1 MEEEGESKEGD
12 DGDKREIGKLAVWSV
27 SSAKPG
33 NGVDL
38 LRDSNY
44 ETYWQSDG
52 AQPHLVNIQFQ
63 KKVRLKQIAIYV
75 DFKHD
80 ESYTPN
86 KISVRAGN
94 SFYDLRE
101 IKVVELVEPV
111 GWVNVSLCPN
121 ESKEFLRAF
130 LVQLAVLSNH
140 QNGRDTHIRQIKIYG
155 PRQSGMWIK
164 VQGSQFDSMW
174 IQFKKSHGGGSIIA
188 AAYLEL
194 FKEIQIKP
202 YIGSLM
208 PCCQCPLCYF
218 LKIRGMLLL
227 VTRSNLRLSTSA

>member
-63 KKVRLKQIAIYV
+63 KKVRLK
-75 DFKHD
+75 
-80 ESYTPN
+80 
-86 KISVRAGN
+86 
-94 SFYDLRE
+94 E

>member
-63 KKVRLKQIAIYV
+63 KKVRLK
-75 DFKHD
+75 
-80 ESYTPN
+80 
-86 KISVRAGN
+86 
-94 SFYDLRE
+94 E

-218 LKIRGMLLL
+218 LKIRGMQLMIGGCMAFGKHDEQLRSFSKFFCGMLLL

>member
-63 KKVRLKQIAIYV
+63 KKVRLK
-75 DFKHD
+75 
-80 ESYTPN
+80 
-86 KISVRAGN
+86 
-94 SFYDLRE
+94 E

-194 FKEIQIKP
+194 FKEIQI
-202 YIGSLM
+202 
-208 PCCQCPLCYF
+208 
-218 LKIRGMLLL
+218 RGMLLL

>member
-63 KKVRLKQIAIYV
+63 KKVRLK
-75 DFKHD
+75 
-80 ESYTPN
+80 
-86 KISVRAGN
+86 
-94 SFYDLRE
+94 E

-155 PRQSGMWIK
+155 PRQNVVIGHTF
-164 VQGSQFDSMW
+164 QFTTIDFSMR
-174 IQFKKSHGGGSIIA
+174 SIV
-188 AAYLEL
+188 
-194 FKEIQIKP
+194 
-202 YIGSLM
+202 
-208 PCCQCPLCYF
+208 
-218 LKIRGMLLL
+218 R
-227 VTRSNLRLSTSA
+227 